1 MWTWK
6 ERIFFLVL
14 REMVWPFSEG
24 FEVEVGV
31 DLVEIAVLFEA
42 PKSTLPSYSSL
53 SLVLLS
59 SQRWTSNGAKPPP
72 PIYYLGTSP

>member
-14 REMVWPFSEG
+14 REIVWPFSER

-53 SLVLLS
+53 PLVLLS
-59 SQRWTSNGAKPPP
+59 SQRWTSNGVKPPLLY
-72 PIYYLGTSP
+72 IT